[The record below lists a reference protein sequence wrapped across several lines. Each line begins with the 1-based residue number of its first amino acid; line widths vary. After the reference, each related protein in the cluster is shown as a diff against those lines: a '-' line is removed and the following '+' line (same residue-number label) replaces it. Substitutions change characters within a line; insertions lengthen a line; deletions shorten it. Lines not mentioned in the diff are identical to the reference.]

1 MYQILLIYSS
11 IYEHFGCFQILTI
24 VNNAAMKMGIQISL
38 QDPAFSSSVY
48 GPRSGISGLRGIS
61 NLGGGN
67 DPTGNQSSIS

>member
-1 MYQILLIYSS
+1 
-11 IYEHFGCFQILTI
+11 
-24 VNNAAMKMGIQISL
+24 MKMGIQISL

-48 GPRSGISGLRGIS
+48 GPRSGISGLRGIR